1 MEHQMASTRDDSVAE
16 RQIAE
21 ELSHLTRKAEDG
33 PSVQPTMETSRAPA
47 TNHQPTKQRHVAFVC
62 SLLAVSFAAWWWW
75 SSSAQPAMRAPSDP
89 APLTRG
95 PRDAAAP
102 KDAAPSAIALVSDL
116 TQQLQSMTRDL
127 AALRQAVEQLNVT
140 QEKLVH
146 DNENVARQLKTGQE
160 ELARNSRVIDDV
172 KGIQIQMARESQTLT
187 DRLNAN
193 QEQLARATANA
204 SAPKEM
210 MPEGTNA
217 IPEKPQVMQEV
228 PLPRPRQSA
237 NVAQAPKP
245 APIARPQAIKPQP
258 SLSWPWSR

>member
-1 MEHQMASTRDDSVAE
+1 MAFTRDVSVAE

-47 TNHQPTKQRHVAFVC
+47 TNHQPTKQPHVAFVC

-89 APLTRG
+89 APLTRP
-95 PRDAAAP
+95 PREAAAP

-187 DRLNAN
+187 DRLN

-204 SAPKEM
+204 PAPKEI
-210 MPEGTNA
+210 MPEVTNG
-217 IPEKPQVMQEV
+217 IPEKPKGMQEV

-245 APIARPQAIKPQP
+245 APIARPQAIKPQS